1 MMKFDHP
8 RLRVAFRTDAS
19 VQIGTGHVMRCL
31 TLADALRENGAECLF
46 ICRPHDGHLLELIR
60 QRGHS
65 AVPLPKLDVPL
76 DPLPMITAH
85 SAWLGTDWAN
95 DADQTRSALGGD
107 TVDWLVV
114 DHYAIEQQWEEAL
127 RPCYQRLLVIDDL
140 ADRRHSCDL
149 LVDQNLGR
157 LVEDYCDLVP
167 AEATLLIG
175 PQYAMLRPEFA
186 QLRCVSLARRNV
198 VEMKH
203 LLITMGGVDKDN
215 ATEHVLQALNLC
227 DLPKDLRVSVV
238 MGPYSPWL
246 EKVREQAGRMHC
258 STQVLVG
265 VSDMAQLMSESD
277 LAIGAAGGTAW
288 ERCCLGVPSVVLV
301 LAENQLEGA
310 KAFKAQG
317 AAVYVEDIAEV
328 KDYLRRLF
336 ASEDLFKLLGELS
349 RAAGAVTDGQGI
361 PRIIMEVLSVYE

>member
-1 MMKFDHP
+1 MMKPDHP

-31 TLADALRENGAECLF
+31 ALADALRQSGAECRF

-65 AVPLPKLDVPL
+65 AVSLPKLDVPL
-76 DPLPMITAH
+76 DQLLMITAH
-85 SAWLGTDWAN
+85 STWLGTDWAN
-95 DADQTRSALGGD
+95 DAEQTRFALGGD

-114 DHYAIEQQWEEAL
+114 DHYAIEQRWEEAL

-157 LVEDYCDLVP
+157 LAEDYCDLVP

-186 QLRCVSLARRNV
+186 QLRSESLARRSV
-198 VEMKH
+198 AEMKH

-227 DLPKDLRVSVV
+227 DLPKDLQISVV
-238 MGPYSPWL
+238 MGSYAPWL
-246 EKVREQAGRMHC
+246 ENVRAQADCMHC

-317 AAVYVEDIAEV
+317 AAVYVQDIAEV
-328 KDYLRRLF
+328 KDYLRLLF
-336 ASEDLFKLLGELS
+336 ASQDLFMLLGKLS
-349 RAAGAVTDGQGI
+349 RSAAAVTDGQGI
-361 PRIIMEVLSVYE
+361 PRIMMEVLSFYE